1 MTNDQISE
9 TMEHYLSTKEMAG
22 GALSVRKEADVIYRN
37 KWGYSNVEKQQ
48 LIEDDT
54 IFKIASMTKIVTAVG
69 VMKLY
74 DQDELSL
81 DDEVRKYIPEF
92 KEPKVV
98 VDKRFLNLD
107 KLKHPLWKILIFKHD
122 KVKTAPA
129 EREINI
135 RDLLSHS
142 SGLEL
147 GAAGYIALLK
157 MKYKDDTLK
166 TRAEK
171 YGKYPL
177 DFQPG
182 TASGYSPAASFDVLA
197 RIIEIISGRSFADYL
212 KSEIF
217 EPLEMKDAT
226 FRPTEEQWKR
236 VAQIYKPRRGKHV
249 NMTGT
254 KEDIDFVAR
263 IGPNYF
269 SGSGGLYCTLDDF
282 DNLGQMLCA
291 EGNYRGKQFL
301 KSETVQLM
309 HTEAAHNHLEFEP
322 GMVWGLGMLIRQ
334 DPEKA
339 ESFAKKDTYGWSGHY
354 GTHFFVSPE
363 DKLQVVF
370 MMARS
375 DIGGWGSYIIKKVEE
390 LVFAIYGDGY

>member
-1 MTNDQISE
+1 MTIDQISK

-22 GALSVRKEADVIYRN
+22 GALIVRKDGEVIYQN
-37 KWGYSNVEKQQ
+37 KWGYSNVEEQQ

-54 IFKIASMTKIVTAVG
+54 IFKIASMTKIVTAIG

-74 DQDELSL
+74 DQEKLSL

-92 KEPKVV
+92 TDPKVV
-98 VDKRFLNLD
+98 VDKRFVNLD
-107 KLKHPLWKILIFKHD
+107 NLKHPLWKILTFKHD
-122 KVKTAPA
+122 KIKTAPA
-129 EREINI
+129 EREITI

-147 GAAGYIALLK
+147 GAVGYIALLK
-157 MKYKDDTLK
+157 MKYKEDTLK

-171 YGKYPL
+171 YAKYPL

-182 TASGYSPAASFDVLA
+182 TAAGYSPAASFDVLA
-197 RIIEIISGRSFADYL
+197 RIVEIISGRSFADYL

-236 VAQIYKPRRGKHV
+236 VAQIYKARRSKHV

-254 KEDIDFVAR
+254 KKDIDFVGR

-282 DNLGQMLCA
+282 DSLGQMLCA
-291 EGNYRGKQFL
+291 EGKYRGKQFL

-309 HTEAAHNHLEFEP
+309 HTEAALNHLEFGP

-334 DPEKA
+334 DPEKS
-339 ESFAKKDTYGWSGHY
+339 ESFAKTGTYGWSGHF

-363 DKLQVVF
+363 DKLEVVF

-375 DIGGWGSYIIKKVEE
+375 DIGGWGSYIINKVEE
-390 LVFAIYGDGY
+390 LIFSIYGDG